1 MGRIR
6 KSSLRQIL
14 LSSLWSTWSSLTG
27 IMAPL
32 LEVTVVKFWLFD
44 SRLETDLRSTT
55 EGFLDVCL
63 DIVYGWKASGGGLST
78 QKWRDKLSDNVGLVV
93 GGRELWAPTVRARQN
108 RIGRFACFA
117 RLARRPPWWGAR
129 YIFTNPNSSPSV
141 MVAEKLEWSAIDG
154 QEHPVLGP
162 AWKSNGHV
170 FTSGIVGQNYTTG
183 EIPESLEEQTELAI
197 ANVKRILEASG
208 SSLDKVFKV
217 MMFISHADYK
227 TFNEIYGKYFPQKP
241 ARSCVIAA
249 FMDARIKVELEVI
262 ATTD

>member
-1 MGRIR
+1 MHCRTRTVG
-6 KSSLRQIL
+6 SAVAAVA
-14 LSSLWSTWSSLTG
+14 
-27 IMAPL
+27 APHGA
-32 LEVTVVKFWLFD
+32 
-44 SRLETDLRSTT
+44 RR
-55 EGFLDVCL
+55 
-63 DIVYGWKASGGGLST
+63 AAGGGT
-78 QKWRDKLSDNVGLVV
+78 
-93 GGRELWAPTVRARQN
+93 
-108 RIGRFACFA
+108 RIYS
-117 RLARRPPWWGAR
+117 PMP
-129 YIFTNPNSSPSV
+129 IFSPISA

-183 EIPESLEEQTELAI
+183 EIPDSLEEQTELAI